1 MGVLRSSSIFTTS
14 RWPGTGLLGSS
25 EGRVADLARWPGTG
39 LLGSSEGRVADLGVF
54 RAGRFGFGDFG
65 DMVLIVGVGGSGFSI
80 ARERDFSIVDGIVT
94 VDMERG

>member
-1 MGVLRSSSIFTTS
+1 MGVLRSSSTFTTS

-25 EGRVADLARWPGTG
+25 EGRVADL
-39 LLGSSEGRVADLGVF
+39 GVF
-54 RAGRFGFGDFG
+54 KAGKVGFGDLG

-80 ARERDFSIVDGIVT
+80 ARVRDFSIVDGMVT